1 MQFFWHEGGPDFK
14 LGRSKK
20 YCHGGGPE
28 LIVFVFWAPVPLRNA
43 MFHDF
48 LMQDTSWETETRE
61 RKLLWSQNIPFLLSV
76 PAVDI

>member
-14 LGRSKK
+14 VEKVLSRGWSRINGFCVLGS
-20 YCHGGGPE
+20 GS
-28 LIVFVFWAPVPLRNA
+28 FAMLRE

-61 RKLLWSQNIPFLLSV
+61 RKLLWSQNFPFLLSV